1 LSLLQLLASKR
12 SLRTGSRVDLA
23 FHFRVSGA
31 CSTCTGSLLWPSR
44 ARSDPARGSQRRGL
58 DWLRAAQGYQLG
70 KTKVFLRA
78 GQMAELDKIRTD
90 LIHKSTVTLQR
101 YLRGWLTRRSYA
113 SRRRAIITLQVGR
126 HIGRRLHRMGG

>member
-1 LSLLQLLASKR
+1 
-12 SLRTGSRVDLA
+12 
-23 FHFRVSGA
+23 
-31 CSTCTGSLLWPSR
+31 
-44 ARSDPARGSQRRGL
+44 L